1 MKLHARR
8 NSRLGR
14 GAETHGG
21 AGGGKNDAADNDG
34 RRRSSSENGLL

>member
-1 MKLHARR
+1 MKPHAGW

-21 AGGGKNDAADNDG
+21 AGGGKNDAAADADDDL
-34 RRRSSSENGLL
+34 SSENGLL